1 LITGTILT
9 EGAKRMSMLAW
20 KNLFHDRVRL
30 AVTLVG
36 IVFSLVLIVVQF
48 GLFLGFLDTSSNIV
62 AYSGADLWTAAPGIP
77 HVNGGTPLNES
88 LRWKA
93 LQVPGVRK
101 VTKFALTFVN
111 WKLPAGSTESVQIAG
126 YELGSGMGGPWNV
139 VRGTE
144 SDLAAEDS
152 VFIDELYAAKLGI
165 RALGDS
171 AEVTGRRARVSG
183 FTHGIRSF
191 TTAPYIFTSFKNA
204 QNYAR
209 LAEDQTVYFL
219 IRLDPG
225 VNPEVVRSQLR
236 QRLLNADIYTN
247 EEMRRKTMF
256 YWVFQTGAGVTT
268 LMGAILSLIVGAV
281 VVAQTIYSATID
293 HIREFGTLKAMGAA
307 NWVIYQVIL
316 LQAAIS
322 AVMGYSVAIVVGE
335 FVSHSSQTGNAPIN
349 LPPWMAAATF
359 CLALTMCMGASVLSI
374 RKATQIDPAMVF
386 RG

>member
-1 LITGTILT
+1 M
-9 EGAKRMSMLAW
+9 AMLAW
-20 KNLFHDRVRL
+20 KNLFHDKVRL

-36 IVFSLVLIVVQF
+36 IVFSLVLIVIQF

-62 AYSGADLWTAAPGIP
+62 ASSGADLWIAAPGIP

-93 LQVPGVRK
+93 LQVSGVRK
-101 VTKFALTFVN
+101 VTKFALSFVN

-139 VRGTE
+139 VQGAE
-144 SDLAAEDS
+144 GDLAAEDS
-152 VFIDELYAAKLGI
+152 VFIDDLYAGKLGI
-165 RALGDS
+165 HGLGDS
-171 AEVTGRRARVSG
+171 AEITGRRARVVG
-183 FTHGIRSF
+183 FTRGIRSF
-191 TTAPYIFTSFKNA
+191 TTAPYVFTSFKNA
-204 QNYAR
+204 QNYIR

-219 IRLDPG
+219 VRLDSG
-225 VNPEVVRSQLR
+225 VNVDAVRAQLR
-236 QRLLNADIYTN
+236 QRLETADIYTN

-256 YWVFQTGAGVTT
+256 YWVFQTGAGITT
-268 LMGAILSLIVGAV
+268 LMGAILALIVGAV
-281 VVAQTIYSATID
+281 VVAQTIYAATID

-307 NWVIYQVIL
+307 NSVIYRVIL

-322 AVMGYSVAIVVGE
+322 AVMGYSVAIAVGE
-335 FVSHSSQTGNAPIN
+335 LVSHGSQTGNAPIN

-359 CLALTMCMGASVLSI
+359 SVALTMCLGASVLSI